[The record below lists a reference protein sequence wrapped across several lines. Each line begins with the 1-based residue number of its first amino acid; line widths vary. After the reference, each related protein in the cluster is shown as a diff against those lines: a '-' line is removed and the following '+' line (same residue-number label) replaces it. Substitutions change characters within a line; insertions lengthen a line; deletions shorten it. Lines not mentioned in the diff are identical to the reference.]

1 LIDRSEETS
10 AISKRDI
17 LTFFFKWKWTLV
29 ATFLVVVAVT
39 TILVYL
45 FPQTYIATTTVLVER
60 NKAPSMRTEPYFGLE
75 MTEVMNTEMAIVHS
89 RTVMEA
95 VVDRL
100 HLDTPSLHRSAL
112 SQAIHRLKAR
122 LAGLGLINQ
131 GSEREG
137 WIHGLVRR
145 VRTKAKVNANIFTIR
160 YGSDNPELAAK
171 IVNAVTDAYL
181 AHHLRIYSVGSTIEF
196 YRKQV
201 ERAQAGLDRGRSALE
216 AFKEQHALS
225 ATTARKNG
233 LVEEMGQLREEEA
246 GVEAKLAEVLSHY
259 APSHPKA
266 RLQQERLVSIYAR
279 LNELRNKLE
288 DLERNQVRA
297 EEMAMVVRS
306 QEETYL
312 SYLKKLEEAKSGNA
326 ENVSMAN
333 IRVIDYAVSPE
344 KPRFPRI
351 LFILASVVAGTLRA
365 VLIARGRE
373 SFDHRVLTPE
383 AAEAALGVSV
393 VGSIRRFHLWERLA
407 GV

>member
-1 LIDRSEETS
+1 LTTSREGS

-17 LTFFFKWKWTLV
+17 LTFFFKWKWTLI
-29 ATFLVVVAVT
+29 ATVLVVVAVT
-39 TILVYL
+39 TALVYL
-45 FPQTYIATTTVLVER
+45 FPQTYRATATVLVER
-60 NKAPSMRTEPYFGLE
+60 NKAPSMRTKPYFGLE
-75 MTEVMNTEMAIVHS
+75 MVEVMNTEMAIVHS

-100 HLDTPSLHRSAL
+100 HLDAPPLHRSAL
-112 SQAIHRLKAR
+112 SQTIHRLKAW
-122 LAGLGLINQ
+122 LADLGLISQ
-131 GSEREG
+131 GSDRKG
-137 WIHGLVRR
+137 WIHGLTRR
-145 VRTKAKVNANIFTIR
+145 VRTKAEVNANIFTIR

-201 ERAQAGLDRGRSALE
+201 ERGQAELDRGRAALE

-246 GVEAKLAEVLSHY
+246 EVKTKLAEVLSHY
-259 APSHPKA
+259 APPHPKV
-266 RLQQERLVSIYAR
+266 RLQQDRIVSINTR
-279 LNELRNKLE
+279 LRELKKNLE
-288 DLERNQVRA
+288 ELERDQARA
-297 EEMAMVVRS
+297 EEMAMVIRS

-312 SYLKKLEEAKSGNA
+312 SYLKRLEEAKSGNA

-351 LFILASVVAGTLRA
+351 LFILASVVAGILLA
-365 VLIARGRE
+365 LLIALVRE

-393 VGSIRRFHLWERLA
+393 VGSIRRFHLWERFVGA
-407 GV
+407 